1 MISCSHELEEDEMRY
16 NTLSEYDEEIK
27 RIDEILDNFEEYIEN
42 YPEDAGFKPTRM
54 SLMYLREELKKE
66 RTDMRELQEEHSIH
80 SRNEIIQVLDKVNTQ
95 YGSDLKLRTMNII
108 TTPNLGGLPDE
119 DKDKLIK
126 LDAGPV
132 YFNYVFDVENIMPIL
147 KKRVEYE

>member
-1 MISCSHELEEDEMRY
+1 
-16 NTLSEYDEEIK
+16 
-27 RIDEILDNFEEYIEN
+27 
-42 YPEDAGFKPTRM
+42 
-54 SLMYLREELKKE
+54 
-66 RTDMRELQEEHSIH
+66 MRELQEEHSIH

-119 DKDKLIK
+119 DMDKLIK
-126 LDAGPV
+126 LDADPV
-132 YFNYVFDVENIMPIL
+132 YFNYVFDVEDIMPIL